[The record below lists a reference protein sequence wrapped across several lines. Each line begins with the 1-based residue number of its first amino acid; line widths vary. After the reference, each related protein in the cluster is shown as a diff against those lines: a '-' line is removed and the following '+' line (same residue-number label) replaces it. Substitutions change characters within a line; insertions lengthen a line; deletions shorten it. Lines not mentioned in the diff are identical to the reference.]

1 MRNKLL
7 AAFLLLALA
16 MILIH
21 WSSEGLVDRIVAD
34 ANENG
39 GESFLL
45 DWGWVLRIS
54 ATLLVG
60 IVAATILS
68 RNFTRRLEGL
78 AGAARRVADGD
89 LNVSVTVKGDDE
101 VADLARSFRA
111 MKDSLLNV
119 VQEVR
124 STSDRI
130 LASAQGLSATSEE
143 MNATTQEIAATA
155 QNIAQGAENQAE
167 MVNRTTGIT
176 RSLAESIE
184 KIADGAREAR
194 LAAEESGSKAVA
206 GRELARRASGT
217 LAEVTESVRS
227 ASRAVEGFQSQ
238 ALEIN
243 KTVAVITN
251 IAQQTHLL
259 ALNAAIEASR
269 AGEQGRGFAVVAE
282 EVGKLADSTRRFAV
296 QISDLADQINAGSS
310 GVLDAMKETRQS
322 ADEGSGTVAEAASTL
337 EEIVQSVESTRG
349 RVEEISTLSL
359 EQARGEE
366 GLVKAIEEIAR
377 IAEDNAAGTQE
388 ASAATEEQTAS
399 MEELSASAQ
408 DLARFSEKLREL
420 ISLFKVGA

>member
-7 AAFLLLALA
+7 LAFLLLALA
-16 MILIH
+16 MVLIY
-21 WSSEGLVDRIVAD
+21 EFLDRLLGRLVSGDDSVLQ
-34 ANENG
+34 N
-39 GESFLL
+39 
-45 DWGWVLRIS
+45 WGWVAVIPV
-54 ATLLVG
+54 TLLLG
-60 IVAATILS
+60 LGAATILS
-68 RNFTRRLEGL
+68 RSFTRRLQEL

-89 LNVSVTVKGDDE
+89 LGVKVAVEGEDE

-119 VQEVR
+119 VQEVH
-124 STSDRI
+124 SACDRI

-155 QNIAQGAENQAE
+155 QNIAQGAESQAE
-167 MVNRTTGIT
+167 MVHRTTGIT

-184 KIADGAREAR
+184 RIAGGAREAR
-194 LAAEESGSKAVA
+194 RAAEESGSKAAA
-206 GRELARRASGT
+206 GQELASRARET
-217 LAEVTESVRS
+217 LAEVTER
-227 ASRAVEGFQSQ
+227 ASKASSAVEGFQSQ

-282 EVGKLADSTRRFAV
+282 EVGKLADHTRRFAE
-296 QISDLADQINAGSS
+296 QISDLADQINAGST
-310 GVLDAMKETRQS
+310 GVLGAMEETRHS
-322 ADEGSGTVAEAASTL
+322 AHEGSEAVVQAATTL

-349 RVEEISTLSL
+349 RVEEISTLSV

-366 GLVKAIEEIAR
+366 GLVKAIEEIAK
-377 IAEDNAAGTQE
+377 IAEDNAAGTEE

-408 DLARFSEKLREL
+408 DLARSSEKLREL
-420 ISLFKVGA
+420 ISLFKVSG